1 MRRPPLWEGT
11 KVSSIIWKG
20 YLLYSDAAFT
30 LIQSPFTHDGERVF
44 GADSDATTL
53 AVAALQHRL
62 NQQPITSVTV
72 PDGIDSPTL
81 SSATGIKVADETTF
95 DDCEWDLLLS
105 DEATVV
111 LVQRGT
117 EVELPQFD
125 VDIPV
130 DSDFF
135 SALEGA
141 WIEELQ
147 ASNVSQGAYISMA
160 QYEEAAGPRLGLLG
174 QKFAQ
179 GMTWPPRQMDGD
191 QPAGVEHIALEHVGH
206 VQSWTR
212 LSAAGAPSEF
222 SIRAPLLGG
231 ISTVLLRLNDG
242 PSGVFLVVDDE
253 EPEISMDL
261 EMELVVRRIYAQE
274 GIIRYGLKARAI

>member
-1 MRRPPLWEGT
+1 M
-11 KVSSIIWKG
+11 SSLIWKG
-20 YLLYSDAAFT
+20 YLLHAEPSFT
-30 LIQSPFTHDGERVF
+30 LVQSPFTHRGERVF

-53 AVAALQHRL
+53 AVAAVQHRISE
-62 NQQPITSVTV
+62 QSITMVTV
-72 PDGIDSPTL
+72 PEGIDTQTL
-81 SSATGIKVADETTF
+81 ISSTGIMVADESTF
-95 DDCEWDLLLS
+95 DNCEWDLLLS

-111 LVQRGT
+111 LMQRGT
-117 EVELPQFD
+117 EVALPQFD

-130 DSDFF
+130 DPEFY
-135 SALEGA
+135 AAIEGA
-141 WIEELQ
+141 WVDEMQIT
-147 ASNVSQGAYISMA
+147 NVSQGAYVSVA
-160 QYEEAAGPRLGLLG
+160 QYEEAAASRLGLVG
-174 QKFAQ
+174 QKVPG
-179 GMTWPPRQMDGD
+179 GMTWPPRQMDGEERANAED
-191 QPAGVEHIALEHVGH
+191 TPLVHIGS

-231 ISTVLLRLNDG
+231 ISTVLLRLKDG

-253 EPEISMDL
+253 EPELSMEL